1 MKLKNI
7 LGLSFNASLL
17 LIGTVIVSN
26 HIEANKAQWAKEEQV
41 RRICEAPG
49 RVPADIRCLIFH
61 NTQRP
66 EIIAAVAYQESRFRP
81 HICSPVGA
89 CGLMQFMEGTA
100 REEKIN
106 RFDVVQSIK
115 GGDRYLSRL
124 ERQFGN
130 LGLALAAY
138 NWGSG
143 NVGKW
148 LSAGA
153 KLDNIPMETR
163 NYVLA
168 ITGRSIE
175 DWMQRKATSL
185 AGHVTLIGQEFSR

>member
-1 MKLKNI
+1 MKLKTI
-7 LGLSFNASLL
+7 LGLSFNASLIL
-17 LIGTVIVSN
+17 AGTIIVSN
-26 HIEANKAQWAKEEQV
+26 HIESKKAEWISQEKV

-81 HICSPVGA
+81 HVCSKAGA

-100 REEKIN
+100 NEEKIN

-143 NVGKW
+143 NMGKW

-153 KLDNIPMETR
+153 KLDSVPLETR

-168 ITGRSIE
+168 ITGRPIE
-175 DWMQRKATSL
+175 DWMQRKVTSL
-185 AGHVTLIGQEFSR
+185 DGHVTLIGREFQR